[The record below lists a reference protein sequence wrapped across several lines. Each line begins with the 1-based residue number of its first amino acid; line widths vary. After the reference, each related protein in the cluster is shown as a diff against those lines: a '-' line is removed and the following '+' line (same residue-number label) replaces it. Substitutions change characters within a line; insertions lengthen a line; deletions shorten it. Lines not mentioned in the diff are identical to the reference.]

1 MKFINRQSKPS
12 VKNPLDGW
20 REASPNRKGESH
32 MCKSKMTRSPF
43 MGFVSAAALLG
54 LLAAWNPEAG
64 LAQSCSPGMG
74 GAVSASAARY
84 ASPLDF
90 YIHVGQTANIL
101 QLATINTGSC
111 TLTNLKAWLV
121 YPDSSF
127 QEILDLNQQA
137 SPNNVLPSFVI
148 ILI

>member
-12 VKNPLDGW
+12 VKNPLDDC
-20 REASPNRKGESH
+20 REASPNRKEESH

-74 GAVSASAARY
+74 GSIGVSGPY
-84 ASPLDF
+84 ATPLDF
-90 YIHVGQTANIL
+90 YIHVGQTATI
-101 QLATINTGSC
+101 QKLATINTGSC
-111 TLTNLKAWLV
+111 TLTNVKAWLV